1 MLAGAIHREY
11 FLLQCLKKEIATTK
25 ELDLR
30 QLGKVIIFRDRQTN
44 KTFLLY
50 IDITIT
56 IITIIVYHPLV
67 PSKVDKLLASSRCD
81 GERAHVETGDDDDD
95 INHQNQYFI
104 SFFFLKKDDINKNDR
119 MTMMVTM
126 AKVKLKIKRCSEL
139 KGIRAGTFYTGTRG
153 KTML

>member
-1 MLAGAIHREY
+1 M
-11 FLLQCLKKEIATTK
+11 
-25 ELDLR
+25 
-30 QLGKVIIFRDRQTN
+30 GKVIIFRDRQTN

-81 GERAHVETGDDDDD
+81 GERAHVETGDDDD

-104 SFFFLKKDDINKNDR
+104 SFFYRGKMTSIKMTA
-119 MTMMVTM
+119 MTMMVTL

-139 KGIRAGTFYTGTRG
+139 KGTRAGTFYTGTRG